1 MDTALERP
9 WSEHIYLNICSG
21 YNDADGNDADNNNAD
36 NDEYDVYGA
45 GNYDVYYDDADA
57 DDGDDGDGDDG
68 DGDDDDGDDRVH
80 LMGGAWCAVC
90 RRVSGRRR
98 IRAA

>member
-9 WSEHIYLNICSG
+9 WSEHIYSNICSG

-36 NDEYDVYGA
+36 HNEYDVYGA
-45 GNYDVYYDDADA
+45 DNHDVYYD
-57 DDGDDGDGDDG
+57 

>member
-1 MDTALERP
+1 MTQRALTIMDTALERP
-9 WSEHIYLNICSG
+9 WGEHIYLNICSG
-21 YNDADGNDADNNNAD
+21 YNDADGNDADNNNVD
-36 NDEYDVYGA
+36 IDEYDVYGA
-45 GNYDVYYDDADA
+45 DNHDVYYD
-57 DDGDDGDGDDG
+57 

-90 RRVSGRRR
+90 RRVSGSRR

>member
-1 MDTALERP
+1 MADV
-9 WSEHIYLNICSG
+9 
-21 YNDADGNDADNNNAD
+21 NDAD

-45 GNYDVYYDDADA
+45 DNYDVYYD
-57 DDGDDGDGDDG
+57 

>member
-1 MDTALERP
+1 MTQRALTIMDTALERP

-36 NDEYDVYGA
+36 IDEYDVYGA
-45 GNYDVYYDDADA
+45 DKHDIYYD
-57 DDGDDGDGDDG
+57 

>member
-1 MDTALERP
+1 MIQRALTIMDTALERP
-9 WSEHIYLNICSG
+9 WSDHIYLNICSG
-21 YNDADGNDADNNNAD
+21 YNDADNNNAD
-36 NDEYDVYGA
+36 IDEYNVYGA
-45 GNYDVYYDDADA
+45 DIYYD
-57 DDGDDGDGDDG
+57 

>member
-1 MDTALERP
+1 MADV
-9 WSEHIYLNICSG
+9 
-21 YNDADGNDADNNNAD
+21 NDAD

>member
-21 YNDADGNDADNNNAD
+21 YNDADGNDADNNNVD
-36 NDEYDVYGA
+36 IDEYDVYGA
-45 GNYDVYYDDADA
+45 DNYDVYYDEADA
-57 DDGDDGDGDDG
+57 DDDDVDY
-68 DGDDDDGDDRVH
+68 GDDDDGDDRVH

>member
-9 WSEHIYLNICSG
+9 WSENIHLNICSCN
-21 YNDADGNDADNNNAD
+21 NDADGNDADNNNAD

-45 GNYDVYYDDADA
+45 DNYDDYYDEADA
-57 DDGDDGDGDDG
+57 DDGENG
-68 DGDDDDGDDRVH
+68 DGDDDDVDDRVH